1 MLLCQSALY
10 DDDDDDDDIM
20 RDSNTKEQPIVTV
33 ITPQVSAVVNTA

>member
-10 DDDDDDDDIM
+10 DDDDDDIM